1 MRRDFQLQS
10 LSLQTR
16 LQQKFWSQERNKLV
30 QESQQLKQSLLLL
43 SLKLRWFL
51 KQWRLGKKL
60 EGDAQDILEVRR
72 SQGLKPILYSC
83 YNNFIVMFFSPLEP
97 PQYNFWVQGT
107 KSLIVIPGGNDHR
120 VKHVPYCL

>member
-1 MRRDFQLQS
+1 MVL
-10 LSLQTR
+10 
-16 LQQKFWSQERNKLV
+16 
-30 QESQQLKQSLLLL
+30 
-43 SLKLRWFL
+43 FL
-51 KQWRLGKKL
+51 KVGFIDYIVHPLWETWADLVHP
-60 EGDAQDILEVRR
+60 DAQDILEVRR